1 MAAFEKGKQPVQIK
15 KYANRRLY
23 NTASSSYVTL
33 DDLRQMLR
41 DDEDFIVHDAKTGED
56 ITRQVL
62 AQIILDQESKGQS
75 LLPTSFLR
83 DLVRLYGD
91 NMQFM
96 VPSYLDNSMKHLM
109 SNQDKLRDYYTKA
122 ISGMF
127 PFPASIEEMGKKS
140 AQMFESAMQMFSPF
154 GGPGGAPGMRTAGG
168 ESAPSAGAKDETDAQ
183 EKLDQL
189 NKNLEQLQAEIASLK
204 KRAGE

>member
-1 MAAFEKGKQPVQIK
+1 MAAYDKGKQPVQIK

-41 DDEDFIVHDAKTGED
+41 EDEDFIVHDAKTGED

-96 VPSYLDNSMKHLM
+96 VPSYLDNSMKHLL

-127 PFPASIEEMGKKS
+127 PFPTSIEEMGKTS
-140 AQMFESAMQMFSPF
+140 AKMFESAMQMFAPF
-154 GGPGGAPGMRTAGG
+154 APGATATHG
-168 ESAPSAGAKDETDAQ
+168 ESAAQPKDEQEAQ
-183 EKLDQL
+183 SRLDQL
-189 NKNLEQLQAEIASLK
+189 NKDLEQLQSEIASLK
-204 KRAGE
+204 KKGAE

>member
-1 MAAFEKGKQPVQIK
+1 MAAYDKSKQPVQIK

-96 VPSYLDNSMKHLM
+96 VPSYLDNSMKHLL

-127 PFPASIEEMGKKS
+127 PFPTSIEEMGKTS
-140 AQMFESAMQMFSPF
+140 AKMFENAMQMFAPF
-154 GGPGGAPGMRTAGG
+154 APGAGAPRSG
-168 ESAPSAGAKDETDAQ
+168 EAHGAAKEEQAAQ
-183 EKLDQL
+183 ERLDAL
-189 NKNLEQLQAEIASLK
+189 NKDLEQLQAEIASLK
-204 KRAGE
+204 KKGGE